1 MDPVILP
8 ANQPPDRFYRGGTA
22 ISAFRGAAA
31 AGDRVP
37 EDWVASTTTVAGHA
51 HLGLSSLP
59 DGRLL
64 RDAIAQDPAEWLG
77 GDHVSRYGADSKL
90 LVKLLDAGERL
101 PVHAHPAAEFAQR
114 HLGRAH
120 GKAEAWFI
128 LTGGEVYLGLKR
140 DVTVG
145 ELGALVD
152 GQDVER
158 LLSMLHRRDVAAGDT
173 VYVPPG
179 TLHAIGA
186 ATFLVEVQEPED
198 LSILLEWRDFAI
210 DGRLE
215 GHLGL
220 GFDTALGAVDVR
232 GRSAEDISRLIMSA
246 PMGQAILPPESEPY
260 FRASRY
266 CSSSGSAMA
275 VDLEQGFCVLVVT
288 EGALEIRSESV
299 WTAMLARGSTVVV
312 PHAAGRLSVVGS
324 GELIV
329 LRPPAQIKPP
339 G

>member
-1 MDPVILP
+1 M
-8 ANQPPDRFYRGGTA
+8 
-22 ISAFRGAAA
+22 
-31 AGDRVP
+31 
-37 EDWVASTTTVAGHA
+37 
-51 HLGLSSLP
+51 
-59 DGRLL
+59 LL
-64 RDAIAQDPAEWLG
+64 RDAMVQDPVAWLG
-77 GDHVSRYGADSKL
+77 REHVSRYGVDSKL

-101 PVHAHPAAEFAQR
+101 PVHAHPTAEFAHR

-128 LTGGEVYLGLKR
+128 LAGGEVYIGLTS
-140 DVTVG
+140 DVTAG
-145 ELGALVD
+145 DLGALVD
-152 GQDVER
+152 AQDVER
-158 LLSMLHRRDVAAGDT
+158 LLSMLHRREVAPGDT

-232 GRSAEDISRLIMSA
+232 GRSAEEISRLIISA
-246 PMGQAILPPESEPY
+246 PIGQALLPPDSEQY
-260 FRASRY
+260 FRASRH
-266 CSSSGSAMA
+266 SSGSGSAAA
-275 VDLEQGFCVLVVT
+275 VDLEPGFCVLVVT
-288 EGALEIRSESV
+288 KGAVEIHSESG
-299 WTAMLARGSTVVV
+299 WTAMLVRGSTVVV
-312 PHAAGRLSVVGS
+312 PHAAGRLSVFGS

-329 LRPPAQIKPP
+329 LRPPAPVGPP
-339 G
+339 R

>member
-1 MDPVILP
+1 MDPVMLP
-8 ANQPPDRFYRGGTA
+8 ANQPADRFYRGGAA

-51 HLGLSSLP
+51 HLGLSHLP
-59 DGRLL
+59 DGTLL
-64 RDAIAQDPAEWLG
+64 RDAMVHDPVAWLG
-77 GDHVSRYGADSKL
+77 REHVSCYGVDSKL

-101 PVHAHPAAEFAQR
+101 PVHAHPAAEFAHR

-120 GKAEAWFI
+120 GKAEAWFV
-128 LTGGEVYLGLKR
+128 LAGGEVYLGLTR

-145 ELGALVD
+145 ELRALVD
-152 GQDVER
+152 DQDVER
-158 LLSMLHRRDVAAGDT
+158 LLSMLHRREVAAGDT

-220 GFDTALGAVDVR
+220 GFDTALGAVDIR
-232 GRSAEDISRLIMSA
+232 GRSADEISRLIMSA
-246 PMGQAILPPESEPY
+246 PIGQALLPPDSEQY
-260 FRASRY
+260 FRASRH
-266 CSSSGSAMA
+266 SPGSGSAA
-275 VDLEQGFCVLVVT
+275 SVDLEAGFCVLVVT
-288 EGALEIRSESV
+288 EGVVHIGSESGWSAALV
-299 WTAMLARGSTVVV
+299 HGSTVVV
-312 PHAAGRLSVVGS
+312 PHAAGRLSVSGS

-329 LRPPAQIKPP
+329 LRPPTPVGP
-339 G
+339 TR